1 MGEGDNA
8 VPSLLCPLCE
18 LALLLSFASGALVAA
33 CAGAA
38 ACVAKASGALAPAAV
53 GAALP
58 VLTAFRAGV
67 APGDAFAVEVFS
79 GVAAAAGAIA
89 RRSNSVQRV
98 LSGVITKCACGQ
110 MARTCGDSGRD
121 RSTGGRTLR

>member
-1 MGEGDNA
+1 M
-8 VPSLLCPLCE
+8 SLRCC
-18 LALLLSFASGALVAA
+18 SFASGALVAA
-33 CAGAA
+33 GAGAA
-38 ACVAKASGALAPAAV
+38 ACVAIASGALAAAAV

-58 VLTAFRAGV
+58 VLPAFRAGV
-67 APGDAFAVEVFS
+67 APRDAFAVEVFS

-110 MARTCGDSGRD
+110 MAEPVVTAVA
-121 RSTGGRTLR
+121 TGPPAAHATVNTLSSLPCTR